1 MAKYKLSNSAKE
13 DLIRIHHFGVK
24 KFGMTQAD
32 KYFESF
38 FEYLEIISERPFSF
52 ESVEYIKAEYKRC
65 PCGSDNIYYRV
76 NNNMLE
82 IMSIIG
88 RQDLKNIK

>member
-24 KFGMTQAD
+24 KFGMNQAD

-38 FEYLEIISERPFSF
+38 FEYFEIIAERPFSF
-52 ESVEYIKAEYKRC
+52 ELVDFIKANYRSC
-65 PCGSDNIYYRV
+65 PCGSDNIYYRINHDIV
-76 NNNMLE
+76 E

-88 RQDLKNIK
+88 RQDLKNIF